1 MSSFVIMAKV
11 PETSLTS
18 LLNIVFD
25 SGRPQSL
32 QKKKSWVLLH
42 QINYLWCD
50 YKVAH

>member
-1 MSSFVIMAKV
+1 MAKV

-32 QKKKSWVLLH
+32 QKKKELSTAAPNQLPVM
-42 QINYLWCD
+42 
-50 YKVAH
+50 